1 MKKSLRI
8 CSLVLVILMMLA
20 VLVGCQDAAKPAE
33 SKKPDVATAAP
44 TEGAKPTEGGK
55 KKVLGF
61 LPSAMTSI
69 FFQHAAD
76 AAEVIAQSN
85 GYEVQIQA
93 PPSEA
98 DYAGAV
104 AIMDDMV
111 ANGVAGIMLCTN
123 SQESLAPAID
133 RAYDAGVPVVFFVTT
148 TVNTDCK
155 AYAYVGYDQI
165 AGAASIADWVNTKM
179 NGTANVAII
188 QGLPSYYTTER
199 QGGFEDN
206 AKKNYPGLKTVAVAS
221 GEWETDKAN
230 KATMDILQA
239 HPEVNV
245 IYSLS
250 DPMAQGVWS
259 ACNQLGR
266 NDIVIIGYDGTPDVL
281 QSIKEGKISA
291 TLYTGPSEMGAL
303 ACEMVLKAI
312 NGEKLA
318 DKIVKS
324 PTIVVDATTVAKY
337 IKP

>member
-1 MKKSLRI
+1 MKKFFSV
-8 CSLVLVILMMLA
+8 CSLILVMVMAIGLIT
-20 VLVGCQDAAKPAE
+20 GCAE
-33 SKKPDVATAAP
+33 KASSTPEETQNS
-44 TEGAKPTEGGK
+44 K
-55 KKVLGF
+55 KKVIGF

-76 AAEVIAQSN
+76 AAEVVAQSN
-85 GYEVQIQA
+85 GYELLIQA

-104 AIMDDMV
+104 AIMEDMV
-111 ANGVAGIMLCTN
+111 SNGVAGILLCTN

-133 RAYDAGVPVVFFVTT
+133 AAYDAGVPVVFFVTT
-148 TVNTDCK
+148 TINTDCK

-165 AGAASIADWVNTKM
+165 AGAASIADWVNTKTGG
-179 NGTANVAII
+179 NANIAII

-199 QGGFEDN
+199 QGGFEDQIKN
-206 AKKNYPGLKTVAVAS
+206 AGYTGLKVVAAAS

-250 DPMAQGVWS
+250 DPMAQGVWA

-266 NDIVIIGYDGTPDVL
+266 NDIIIIGYDGTPDVL
-281 QSIKEGKISA
+281 QSIQEGKISA

-303 ACEMVLKAI
+303 SCNTLLKAI
-312 NGEKLA
+312 NGETLD

-324 PTIVVDATTVAKY
+324 PTIVVDQTTVDQY
-337 IKP
+337 IK